1 MAGGGSHPP
10 ALEHR
15 LGVQRYQP
23 VDRFLDGEV
32 AAIVAVGQVLK
43 PALLVD
49 QLLERSS
56 LLLFEIVIRSNAVPL
71 QAPGSHGSHFR
82 GVEARRG
89 VVEFEGHGAARFSAA
104 TP

>member
-1 MAGGGSHPP
+1 MADPTYPLSNTDW
-10 ALEHR
+10 
-15 LGVQRYQP
+15 GVQRYQT

-32 AAIVAVGQVLK
+32 AAIVAVGQVSE

-56 LLLFEIVIRSNAVPL
+56 LLLDEFVRRSNAVPN
-71 QAPGSHGSHFR
+71 QAFGAHVSDLR
-82 GVEARRG
+82 GVGSWRR
-89 VVEFEGHGAARFSAA
+89 VVQSERHGAARLSTA